1 MDPLANL
8 MACITLYG
16 AVGLFAVGLAERFV
30 PILPSYGM
38 LLAVGVAS
46 AEGSWTVPIAFATTT
61 LGSVLGC
68 AVCFYAVRAA
78 GKARS
83 RQFLERAGRFVGI
96 PSERVERRIA
106 DYGRNRTALAFSFQL
121 LPTVRLLAPTFAGLL
136 PGRPLGFLAASAAG
150 IAVWNALFI
159 GAGYLASHS
168 VRDANTTV
176 LALSALGC
184 LLTAQA
190 VMFLH
195 ARKTFGR
202 RRPYGASW

>member
-1 MDPLANL
+1 MDPIANL
-8 MACITLYG
+8 MACVTLYG
-16 AVGLFAVGLAERFV
+16 AVGLFGVGLAERFV

-46 AEGSWTVPIAFATTT
+46 EEGAWTVPIALAATT

-68 AVCFYAVRAA
+68 AACFYAVRVV
-78 GKARS
+78 GEARS
-83 RQFLERAGRFVGI
+83 RRFLERAGRFVGM
-96 PSERVERRIA
+96 PGERVERRIA
-106 DYGRNRTALAFSFQL
+106 DYRRNRRALAFSFQL

-168 VRDANTTV
+168 VKDANTTL
-176 LALSALGC
+176 LALSVLGC
-184 LLTAQA
+184 LLAAQA
-190 VMFLH
+190 MMFLH
-195 ARKTFGR
+195 ARKTFGQ
-202 RRPYGASW
+202 RRPYVAS